1 MRVCSKHFID
11 KEPTYEHP
19 YTTEELGYDPSHRL
33 STFVDSSLSHFRRKL
48 LYTWSSSKKKLQS
61 RENTLLNDMTESEII
76 ENPFQ
81 SPCSSADLV
90 NNQSTPCTIS
100 SFSTYSSVN
109 SENNNLSVNLTI
121 EAAEFKV
128 IETTQSQRNCFEE
141 LMNWNVN

>member
-19 YTTEELGYDPSHRL
+19 YTAEELGHDPSHRL
-33 STFVDSSLSHFRRKL
+33 STFVDSSLSHSRRKL
-48 LYTWSSSKKKLQS
+48 LYTWSSSTKKLPS

-109 SENNNLSVNLTI
+109 SENKSLSVDLTF
-121 EAAEFKV
+121 EAAEFNV
-128 IETTQSQRNCFEE
+128 IQTTQSQRNCFEE